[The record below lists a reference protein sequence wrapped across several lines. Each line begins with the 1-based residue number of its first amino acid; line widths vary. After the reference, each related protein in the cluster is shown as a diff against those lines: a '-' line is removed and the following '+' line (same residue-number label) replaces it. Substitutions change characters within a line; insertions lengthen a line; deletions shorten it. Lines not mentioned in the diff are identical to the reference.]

1 MFEASPFKLNMFQQC
16 PRRYKFHYIDGL
28 IDVYG
33 KPRPYFTMGDHVHA
47 ALKEFLSIVPVSER
61 TIPKLED
68 LLRQK
73 WRRNRKGF
81 NDTDDEKR
89 WGEKALNQLHW
100 FAQSQDLS
108 VMPLMVEGYHKAELS
123 TNIILTG
130 RIDRVD
136 QEADGSL
143 HVIDYKTGKMPE
155 EINQT
160 QLYIYA
166 LILSKEQNLPVRK
179 ASYLF
184 LEAGEFRTLEP
195 SAADLDQAASYVI
208 DLVDRICAER
218 EYLATPNNYCGNCDF
233 LEICP
238 EKEEAAKLTINE
250 DELDF

>member
-16 PRRYKFHYIDGL
+16 PRQYRFHYIDNL
-28 IDVYG
+28 KDVYR

-47 ALKEFLSIVPVSER
+47 ALKEFLSVVPVNER
-61 TIPKLED
+61 NISKLED

-81 NDTDDEKR
+81 NDIEDEKK
-89 WGEKALNQLHW
+89 WGEKALNQLRW

-108 VMPLMVEGYHKAELS
+108 VTPLLVEDYHKAELS
-123 TNIILTG
+123 TNITLKG

-136 QEADGSL
+136 QEADGNL
-143 HVIDYKTGKMPE
+143 HIIDYKTGKMPE
-155 EINQT
+155 EIDRT

-166 LILSKEQNLPVRK
+166 LILSKEQNLPVSK
-179 ASYLF
+179 VSYLY
-184 LEAGEFRTLEP
+184 LEAGEFLTLEP
-195 SAADLDQAASYVI
+195 TAADLEQAASYVI
-208 DLVDRICAER
+208 ELVDRICAER
-218 EYLATPNNYCGNCDF
+218 EYPATPNNYCGTCDF

-238 EKEEAAKLTINE
+238 RKEEVVKLIINE